1 MSITYELDLG
11 GATTPKAVLTTI
23 VEVGAGIVTENDAT
37 GGSMRGGGWFSVDAA
52 EYDPPDPVENEFG
65 FAPTVEVVFGL
76 SKAGDFDSQ
85 ETDVLRLVLGVLNR
99 IPGDALLHYQY
110 SEVWLHRSGGRLTV
124 NDGLWKPQRL
134 TLLPQPYESRTM
146 AFS

>member
-11 GATTPKAVLTTI
+11 AATTPGAVLSTI
-23 VEVGAGIVTENDAT
+23 VEVGAGIITEHDAT
-37 GGSMRGGGWFSVDAA
+37 GGTLRGGGWFSVDAA

-85 ETDVLRLVLGVLNR
+85 ETDVLRLALGVLNR

-110 SEVWLHRSGGRLTV
+110 SEVWLHRLGGRLTV

-134 TLLPQPYESRTM
+134 TLLPQPYERRSM

>member
-11 GATTPKAVLTTI
+11 AATTPKAVLDTI
-23 VEVGAGIVTENDAT
+23 VGVSAGIVTEHDAT

-99 IPGDALLHYQY
+99 IPGDALFHYQY
-110 SEVWLHRSGGRLTV
+110 SEVWLHRLGGRLTV
-124 NDGLWKPQRL
+124 NDSLWKPQRL
-134 TLLPQPYESRTM
+134 TLLPQPYERRSM